1 MELHLKVAE
10 EANASSLKPNG
21 HNSTQGKGGKD
32 SVEKEA
38 AKAELCRILNKIG
51 ALKFGAFK
59 LTSGKVSPYYIDLRI
74 VPSFPDAF
82 QRICDLYVKL
92 IKNDIGVNNLDR
104 IAGIPTAGIPLASL
118 TAYHLKKPFLYI
130 RPTERLH
137 GRERRV
143 EGILL
148 PGNRVL
154 LMDDLITSGGS
165 LRRAA
170 EAIRTEGGVVTDALV
185 LLDREEGGKE
195 NLAKDNV
202 KLHYLLK
209 TSEAA
214 YKLCE
219 IGAITED
226 QLDVILKQVKRK

>member
-1 MELHLKVAE
+1 MPL
-10 EANASSLKPNG
+10 
-21 HNSTQGKGGKD
+21 GK
-32 SVEKEA
+32 EKEDM
-38 AKAELCRILNKIG
+38 KIELCRILNKIG
-51 ALKFGAFK
+51 ALQFGTFK

-92 IKNDIGVNNLDR
+92 IKSDIGANSFDR
-104 IAGIPTAGIPLASL
+104 IAGIPTAGIPFASL
-118 TAYHLKKPFLYI
+118 TSYHLKKPFLYI

-165 LRRAA
+165 LRRAV
-170 EAIRTEGGVVTDALV
+170 EAIRTEGGVVTDAIV

-202 KLHYLLK
+202 KLHYLLT

-214 YKLCE
+214 HKLYE
-219 IGAITED
+219 IGTITED
-226 QLDVILKQVKRK
+226 QLDIIVKQVKKK